1 MSGIA
6 AICNLDGKPADFAAL
21 KRMTDRIAH
30 RGPDAVGHWVDGAV
44 AIGHRLLRTTI
55 ESAGE
60 HQPLSDETLRLCLS
74 FDGRVD
80 NRHELRRAL
89 DAQGAPARDDTD
101 AEIVL
106 RSYQCW
112 GDECANRILGDFAF
126 IMWDGRRRQVT
137 CARDPLGI
145 RPFYYYADART
156 FVCGSEIRQIF
167 ASRIVSPRP
176 NTGMIG
182 EYLSDQPNHL
192 EETLY
197 DGVMRLPPGRVLTL
211 QDGRL
216 RVRRHFV
223 LDPRKDVR
231 YRTDQQY
238 AEHFRDLFRTCV
250 ESRLRSASA
259 ASVFLSGGVDSS
271 SILGMAQS
279 LAGRQGPSVNVLSLA
294 SSHPEADE
302 SVYVQDVCRMWGIR
316 IQVVSAD
323 SYVSRSLTDQV
334 EQLQDFPDAPNLS
347 PWGPLVDRARA
358 AGSSVVLMGHGGDEW
373 LTGDSLHCGDLLR
386 EWRPAAALRQ
396 VRHDLRVSRIW
407 GGNGGSLRDAARWL
421 IVPVLPSFIKAI
433 VRPLRGRGF
442 PPWIRPEFANRIDL
456 AQRLRGDAERVL
468 PFPTA
473 AQRIISSFIESG
485 RGVLER
491 EVLDRFGASFSIEFR
506 YPFHDRRLV
515 EFSLA
520 IPENQRWR
528 DDQTKFVLRQAMH
541 DLLPASVRRRMTKA
555 EFSYMF
561 TAALEREGTGT
572 LFRTL
577 RLVREGYVDQRSVQ
591 RMYERSKVGPGPD
604 LSAVWMIL
612 ATERWY
618 RAMFDPPAAN
628 LREPQGT

>member
-30 RGPDAVGHWVDGAV
+30 RGPESVRHWVDGAV
-44 AIGHRLLRTTI
+44 AIGHRLLRTTV
-55 ESAGE
+55 ESVRE
-60 HQPLSDETLRLCLS
+60 HQPLCDDALGLCLS

-80 NRHELRRAL
+80 NRNELRLAL
-89 DAQGAPARDDTD
+89 NALGIRTRDDTD

-112 GDECANRILGDFAF
+112 GDECADRILGDFAF

-145 RPFYYYADART
+145 RPLYYYADART
-156 FVCGSEIRQIF
+156 FMCGSEIREIF
-167 ASRIVSPRP
+167 ASRLVRP
-176 NTGMIG
+176 KPNPGMIG

-197 DGVMRLPPGRVLTL
+197 DGVMRLPPGRVLTVR
-211 QDGRL
+211 DGRF
-216 RVRRHFV
+216 RMRRHFA
-223 LDPRKDVR
+223 LDPRR
-231 YRTDQQY
+231 EIWYPTDRQY
-238 AEHFRDLFRTCV
+238 AEHFRDIFRTCV
-250 ESRLRSASA
+250 ESRLRSTSA

-279 LAGRQGPSVNVLSLA
+279 LAGRQGPEVNVLSLA

-302 SVYVQDVCRMWGIR
+302 SDYVRDVVRMWGLR
-316 IQVVSAD
+316 IKIVSAD
-323 SYVSRSLTDQV
+323 SYVSPSLTDQV

-347 PWGPLVDRARA
+347 PWGPLVDEARA

-386 EWRPAAALRQ
+386 ERRPAAALRQ

-407 GGNGGSLRDAARWL
+407 GGHGGRLRDAARWL
-421 IVPVLPSFIKAI
+421 LVPVVPPFLKTI
-433 VRPLRGRGF
+433 VRPLARRAF
-442 PPWIRPEFANRIDL
+442 PKWIRPNFARRIDL
-456 AQRLRGDAERVL
+456 AQRLRGDADRVV

-473 AQRIISSFIESG
+473 AQRIISSSVESG
-485 RGVLER
+485 RAVLER

-520 IPENQRWR
+520 IPEDQRWR
-528 DDQTKFVLRQAMH
+528 DDRTKFVLRQAMH
-541 DLLPASVRRRMTKA
+541 DLLPDTIRRRVTKA

-561 TAALEREGTGT
+561 TDTLERERTAN
-572 LFRTL
+572 LFRSL
-577 RLVREGYVDQRSVQ
+577 RLAQEGYVDEALAR
-591 RMYERSKVGPGPD
+591 RMYERSKTGPGPD

-618 RAMFDPPAAN
+618 RAMFDRRA
-628 LREPQGT
+628 GT